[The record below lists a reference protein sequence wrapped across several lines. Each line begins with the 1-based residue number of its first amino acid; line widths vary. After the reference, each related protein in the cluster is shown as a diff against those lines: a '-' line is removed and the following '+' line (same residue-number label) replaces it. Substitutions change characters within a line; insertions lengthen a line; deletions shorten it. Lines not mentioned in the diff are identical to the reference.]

1 MRLMAASTSP
11 IAHAKRR
18 PRWWWLCALVVT
30 GCGPVLA
37 TREVATATVALE
49 AARAA
54 RAETLAI
61 YEFTA
66 AEITLTKAREEEGYS
81 DFQAAVDL
89 ARRATVLAEEA
100 RRRALATPVT
110 LTPAV
115 VPAPVPMAPPP
126 APAPVAPAVVLP
138 PAPVAPAVVLPPA
151 PATVAPAVVLPP
163 APATV
168 APEGAR

>member
-1 MRLMAASTSP
+1 MAASTSAT
-11 IAHAKRR
+11 AHATRR
-18 PRWWWLCALVVT
+18 PRWWWLCVLVVT

-89 ARRATVLAEEA
+89 ARRAKVLADEA

-110 LTPAV
+110 LTP
-115 VPAPVPMAPPP
+115 VPAPVPLAPATVAPAAPPP
-126 APAPVAPAVVLP
+126 APATLAPA
-138 PAPVAPAVVLPPA
+138 APPPA

-163 APATV
+163 APPAVILPPAPATV

>member
-1 MRLMAASTSP
+1 MAASTSAT
-11 IAHAKRR
+11 AHATRR
-18 PRWWWLCALVVT
+18 PRWWWLCVLVVT

-89 ARRATVLAEEA
+89 ARRAKVLADEA

-115 VPAPVPMAPPP
+115 VPAPVPAPATLAPPP
-126 APAPVAPAVVLP
+126 APATLAPA
-138 PAPVAPAVVLPPA
+138 APPPA
-151 PATVAPAVVLPP
+151 PATAAPAVILPP
-163 APATV
+163 DAV

>member
-1 MRLMAASTSP
+1 MAASTSAT
-11 IAHAKRR
+11 AHATRR
-18 PRWWWLCALVVT
+18 PRWWWLCGLVVT

-89 ARRATVLAEEA
+89 ARRAKVLADEA

-115 VPAPVPMAPPP
+115 VPAPVPAPATLAPPP
-126 APAPVAPAVVLP
+126 APATLAPA
-138 PAPVAPAVVLPPA
+138 APPPA
-151 PATVAPAVVLPP
+151 PATAAPAVILPP
-163 APATV
+163 DAV

>member
-1 MRLMAASTSP
+1 MAASTS
-11 IAHAKRR
+11 ATAYATRR
-18 PRWWWLCALVVT
+18 PRWWWLCVIVVT

-89 ARRATVLAEEA
+89 ARRAKVLADEA

-115 VPAPVPMAPPP
+115 VPAPVPLAPATLAPAAPPP
-126 APAPVAPAVVLP
+126 APATLAPA
-138 PAPVAPAVVLPPA
+138 APPPA
-151 PATVAPAVVLPP
+151 PATAAPAVILPP
-163 APATV
+163 DAV